1 MILLGLR
8 KSRLTF
14 ILVDHNPNQLFN
26 LQEMNVAV
34 ESSKSLDAPT
44 KMNVGAESSKS
55 VGTPEFGSCTHA
67 KRSCGEKYGDGI
79 ASDDCNLT
87 QFSFSK
93 LGKQIKRE

>member
-1 MILLGLR
+1 MIFPSSHCN
-8 KSRLTF
+8 K
-14 ILVDHNPNQLFN
+14 N
-26 LQEMNVAV
+26 LSLSGDNG
-34 ESSKSLDAPT
+34 SKQ
-44 KMNVGAESSKS
+44 
-55 VGTPEFGSCTHA
+55 FGSCTHA